1 MLALAS
7 PDNETI
13 TKIDTNPGS
22 IAQVGDVDRSASTR
36 TIIFATERG
45 NNYLSGSALWV
56 SQKGAEPIEIL
67 RTPINTSIET
77 PRISDD
83 GTLIAYSLIYWKLDK
98 EQLWIVNP
106 DGSDNRMVVDRIRD
120 HITMPPIAG
129 QRENFSISPV
139 GWSWD
144 NARFYLTI
152 NIQYMWL
159 CPQSQ
164 GDLGW
169 PTICM
174 TCGYLTCEPEVFDE
188 GVLPL
193 ETLWEY
199 EIATDTF
206 KEITAWKGALA
217 SDFYRIAY
225 SSAHHTSIPTEEC
238 LIFGCKVPIPPFSI
252 TITNLITGATRTV
265 LDNFTS
271 SFHTPV
277 WSPDGRKIAFA
288 SRSYD
293 PSLINQFREVPFNAG
308 NPDDDGIYILDLGSH
323 EVHKIVNSQD
333 SEVLDW
339 LPDDMIVFSDANG
352 LAIIRA
358 DGTDQKTIDAI
369 RVQSY
374 FGLLD

>member
-1 MLALAS
+1 
-7 PDNETI
+7 
-13 TKIDTNPGS
+13 
-22 IAQVGDVDRSASTR
+22 
-36 TIIFATERG
+36 
-45 NNYLSGSALWV
+45 
-56 SQKGAEPIEIL
+56 
-67 RTPINTSIET
+67 
-77 PRISDD
+77 
-83 GTLIAYSLIYWKLDK
+83 
-98 EQLWIVNP
+98 
-106 DGSDNRMVVDRIRD
+106 
-120 HITMPPIAG
+120 
-129 QRENFSISPV
+129 
-139 GWSWD
+139 
-144 NARFYLTI
+144 
-152 NIQYMWL
+152 
-159 CPQSQ
+159 
-164 GDLGW
+164 
-169 PTICM
+169 
-174 TCGYLTCEPEVFDE
+174 
-188 GVLPL
+188 
-193 ETLWEY
+193 
-199 EIATDTF
+199 
-206 KEITAWKGALA
+206 
-217 SDFYRIAY
+217 
-225 SSAHHTSIPTEEC
+225 
-238 LIFGCKVPIPPFSI
+238 
-252 TITNLITGATRTV
+252 